1 MFIGRLNILF
11 SEAPAL
17 CIQYVLD
24 SILFLDVCILSIII
38 QPVACHLTLF
48 LVSLDGQEFF
58 FFKTSNNF
66 IKKNKI
72 NICYSTQQ
80 PF

>member
-17 CIQYVLD
+17 CIQYFLD

-38 QPVACHLTLF
+38 QSVACHLTLF

-58 FFKTSNNF
+58 FF
-66 IKKNKI
+66 
-72 NICYSTQQ
+72 
-80 PF
+80 

>member
-1 MFIGRLNILF
+1 MFIGHLNILF

-48 LVSLDGQEFF
+48 LVSLDGQEFYQNSLDMIF
-58 FFKTSNNF
+58 SRCFHCPDFDF
-66 IKKNKI
+66 
-72 NICYSTQQ
+72 
-80 PF
+80 